1 MCFTLFFTGIT
12 WTLDRLRKIERR
24 SAIILTDPYV
34 FLSGGLAG
42 LAGRAAAIP
51 FDHGGIKGPAQACYR
66 RIPQFGILIWV
77 YVPLASQL
85 LPGTER
91 EPPLKAFTTFI
102 IGAFAGFVMRL
113 ICSPVNR
120 VRDECLRTGDSFLK
134 TCQIFKSKT
143 VLQFFY
149 TTPPLMANAIYF
161 GTLLTVFEGLRRFCE
176 RNRLLSINVEK
187 DKNGKDVF
195 ELGNYAAVAC
205 VNTVVG
211 GVAAG
216 VASTVCYPLSAHTYK
231 QTVIHDS
238 AICRGLLPTL
248 KKEMPMMAVSFGVF
262 SLLQPIIAPHH
273 GIRVGFGY

>member
-1 MCFTLFFTGIT
+1 MCFAVFFSGVA
-12 WTLDRLRKIERR
+12 WTFDRLNKIQRR
-24 SAIILTDPYV
+24 SSIIFTDPFV

-42 LAGRAAAIP
+42 LAGRAAVIP
-51 FDHGGIKGPAQACYR
+51 FDKGGVKGPAQACYR
-66 RIPQFGILIWV
+66 RMPQFGLLMWF

-91 EPPLKAFTTFI
+91 DPAFKAFTTFVL
-102 IGAFAGFVMRL
+102 GTFAGFMMRL
-113 ICSPVNR
+113 ICNPVNR
-120 VRDECLRTGDSFLK
+120 VRDECLRTGESFLK
-134 TCQIFKSKT
+134 TCQRFKSKT

-161 GTLLTVFEGLRRFCE
+161 GTLMTVFEGLRRFCE
-176 RNRLLSINVEK
+176 RNRIIPIHIEK
-187 DKNGKDVF
+187 DKNGKDIF
-195 ELGNYAAVAC
+195 NAGNYATVALG
-205 VNTVVG
+205 NTLVG

-216 VASTVCYPLSAHTYK
+216 VASTLCYPLSAHAYH

-248 KKEMPMMAVSFGVF
+248 RKEIPMMAVSFGVF

-273 GIRVGFGY
+273 GTRVGFGY